1 MLGEGPLEVRSGT
14 DVSTLQANETARYV
28 VDVAH
33 SISNPGKT
41 AVHALMVVVHAA

>member
-1 MLGEGPLEVRSGT
+1 VLGDGTLEVRSGT

-33 SISNPGKT
+33 SISNPGT
-41 AVHALMVVVHAA
+41 SVVRALMVVVHAA

>member
-1 MLGEGPLEVRSGT
+1 VLGEGSLEVRSGT

-33 SISNPGKT
+33 SISNPAK
-41 AVHALMVVVHAA
+41 AEVRALMVVVHAA